1 MVNFLFSLYKS
12 GTATVSY
19 LGCKSK
25 MFGLKQGVRQGSILS
40 PHMYNIYNEYL
51 LEHIVNNNVNGTS
64 LYGVYTGII
73 AYADDI
79 LLLSSTKSGLQNLI
93 NTCTMYSNDNFI
105 KINTD
110 KTEFLLSGNHQ
121 IENCFINLSDK
132 KTTVQTKLKHLG
144 FLWDTNKSPYAS
156 IENLNINERIIKYQA
171 VAHTLIRS
179 GIRFTHPNTIM
190 HRHSS

>member
-1 MVNFLFSLYKS
+1 
-12 GTATVSY
+12 
-19 LGCKSK
+19 
-25 MFGLKQGVRQGSILS
+25 
-40 PHMYNIYNEYL
+40 MYNIYNKYL
-51 LEHIVNNNVNGTS
+51 LEHIVNNSVNGTS

-93 NTCTMYSNDNFI
+93 NTCTMYSNDSFT

-110 KTEFLLSGNHQ
+110 KIEFLLSGNHQ

-132 KTTVQTKLKHLG
+132 KITVQTKLKHLD

-156 IENLNINERIIKYQA
+156 IENLNINERI
-171 VAHTLIRS
+171 V
-179 GIRFTHPNTIM
+179 NTKLLRI
-190 HRHSS
+190 H